1 MQRCPYCGSED
12 GVFTTYTGR
21 QFYFWDGKPAGYN
34 ADVLENQRKLVRWL
48 SCKRK
53 VELSRLAEEDAD
65 GH

>member
-21 QFYFWDGKPAGYN
+21 HFYFWDGRPAGYN
-34 ADVLENQRKLVRWL
+34 ADVPENQRKFARCL

-53 VELSRLAEEDAD
+53 VKLSRLEKEDT
-65 GH
+65 

>member
-21 QFYFWDGKPAGYN
+21 QFYFWNGEPAGYN
-34 ADVLENQRKLVRWL
+34 ADVPENQHKFARCI

-53 VELSRLAEEDAD
+53 IMLSRLAKEDT
-65 GH
+65 